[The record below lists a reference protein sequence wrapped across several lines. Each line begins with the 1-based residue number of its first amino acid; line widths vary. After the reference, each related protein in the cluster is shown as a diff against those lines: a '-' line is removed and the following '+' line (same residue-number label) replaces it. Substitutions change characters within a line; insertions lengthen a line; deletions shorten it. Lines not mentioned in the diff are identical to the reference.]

1 MISTSF
7 VLLPFKFYT
16 FMHYVYMSMSVAVV
30 SRWVYN
36 FHVSKYFIRGN
47 SKFIF
52 FQQKGDH
59 KEVIIIITIIHLL
72 QHFLYLFFPR
82 PSSRINSH
90 RTAKRRLDRPMLM
103 SVRSLISRKKCLKPL
118 INRNKSNALPL
129 RMRLWWW
136 DDGSW
141 ADHLWACLTFA

>member
-16 FMHYVYMSMSVAVV
+16 LCIMYMSMSVAVV

-47 SKFIF
+47 SKFLF

-72 QHFLYLFFPR
+72 QHFLN
-82 PSSRINSH
+82 PSRGHPPPTTLI
-90 RTAKRRLDRPMLM
+90 ARRRDETTDVNVCEVVNL
-103 SVRSLISRKKCLKPL
+103 KKKNCLKPL

-141 ADHLWACLTFA
+141 ADHLCACLTFA